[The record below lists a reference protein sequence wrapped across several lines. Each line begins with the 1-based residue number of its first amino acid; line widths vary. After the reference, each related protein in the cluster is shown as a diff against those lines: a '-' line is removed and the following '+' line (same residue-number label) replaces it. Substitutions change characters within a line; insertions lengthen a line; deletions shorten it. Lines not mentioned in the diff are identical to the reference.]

1 MMKDRYDKMFN
12 QVSASEALIEKTI
25 DAAKSRRRISLKWTG
40 AAAAACAACM
50 LVSIPV
56 LAAHLPSIQEMLGRI
71 DPFIAEKF
79 GPESYSCESAGIR
92 LTVGDISTSGN
103 VTEAELILKD
113 LTGGQLAADT
123 ALIDHSVLPLSL
135 IDQGT
140 VAICHIETT
149 SFQPETQTLTAR
161 LHIEFA
167 GSHTMTPEDLMTLS
181 VSSLLSGRKEWC
193 EALTDADLSAARTDA
208 VWTDARLEK
217 YAQQGSETYVI
228 PEDTDPEMLAP
239 VTACPLAEDLTLT
252 AVGFLDGQLHIQVR
266 YDALQMEHYGLLW
279 LQNAQGERLNP
290 AGCQCAYLMEKPAGV
305 TYQPNTSD
313 CYYEEYVFDVT
324 EEELAEWQ
332 LWGSASKYTKR
343 IDGDW
348 KVTFAVT
355 E

>member
-1 MMKDRYDKMFN
+1 
-12 QVSASEALIEKTI
+12 
-25 DAAKSRRRISLKWTG
+25 
-40 AAAAACAACM
+40 
-50 LVSIPV
+50 
-56 LAAHLPSIQEMLGRI
+56 
-71 DPFIAEKF
+71 
-79 GPESYSCESAGIR
+79 
-92 LTVGDISTSGN
+92 
-103 VTEAELILKD
+103 
-113 LTGGQLAADT
+113 
-123 ALIDHSVLPLSL
+123 
-135 IDQGT
+135 
-140 VAICHIETT
+140 
-149 SFQPETQTLTAR
+149 
-161 LHIEFA
+161 
-167 GSHTMTPEDLMTLS
+167 
-181 VSSLLSGRKEWC
+181 
-193 EALTDADLSAARTDA
+193 
-208 VWTDARLEK
+208 
-217 YAQQGSETYVI
+217 
-228 PEDTDPEMLAP
+228 MLAP